1 MPLAQ
6 AVCCFRLTT
15 LAFSARLKFASGG
28 NAAADI
34 FSVSSLQSRIAHFQ
48 INPISG
54 DSLS

>member
-1 MPLAQ
+1 MPLAH

-28 NAAADI
+28 TAAADT
-34 FSVSSLQSRIAHFQ
+34 FPVSSLQPRIAHFQ